1 MDRINLIKKAE
12 AIAKDLISAKAQ
24 IKDNRGR
31 IQFIDG
37 TDPNE
42 YTKVI
47 KFYFKEKDLKKLS
60 SLIQSLIKSP
70 FARRSNRTMGYYINI
85 ERVLKKSDLDKLTY
99 EEASYVLGWTE
110 KLLKYYKAGK
120 EEESPRTK
128 KPPPRRR

>member
-12 AIAKDLISAKAQ
+12 AIAKDLISEKAQ

-31 IQFIDG
+31 IQFIDS

-42 YTKVI
+42 YSKVV
-47 KFYFKEKDLKKLS
+47 KYYFKEKKIEKLS

-70 FARRSNRTMGYYINI
+70 FAQRSNRTMGYYMNI
-85 ERVLKKSDLDKLTY
+85 ESVLKKSGLDKLGY
-99 EEASYVLGWTE
+99 EEASYVLGWSE
-110 KLLKYYKAGK
+110 KLLKYYKASK
-120 EEESPRTK
+120 EEESPRPK

>member
-42 YTKVI
+42 YSKIV
-47 KFYFKEKDLKKLS
+47 KYYFKEKDIKKLS
-60 SLIQSLIKSP
+60 SLVQSLIKSP
-70 FARRSNRTMGYYINI
+70 FAQRSNRTKGYYINI
-85 ERVLKKSDLDKLTY
+85 ESVLRKSGLDKLNY
-99 EEASYVLGWTE
+99 KEASYVLGWSE
-110 KLLKYYKAGK
+110 KLLKYYKAGR
-120 EEESPRTK
+120 EEESPKSK
-128 KPPPRRR
+128 KPPPGRR